1 MKKEAG
7 QPMKRNHV
15 LGLAAAA
22 LLLGGCEFD
31 GENWGSSTRYKED
44 FAETHALAPGGR
56 VFLENFN
63 GSVEVLGWD
72 KDSVEVTGS
81 KYASRQ
87 EVMEAMKVEVVASE
101 GSIRIRTLRPE
112 TRNCNCGAKYVLRV
126 PREVKLDR
134 VETSNGGLR
143 LEALR
148 GEARV
153 RTSNGS
159 LKVNDFR
166 GPLEATTSNGSLEVM
181 GYEGVAT
188 LKTSNGRI
196 RGDGLKGRLDATTS
210 NGSID
215 VTVAEPSA
223 GLPMKFT
230 TSNGSVN
237 VTVEKWTGSGLVAR
251 TSNSSINVRL
261 PEGVNAQLQASTSNG
276 SINTEFEITTSQMS
290 KNRVDGRIGAGG
302 PLIDLATSNGGIRV
316 LRR

>member
-1 MKKEAG
+1 
-7 QPMKRNHV
+7 MKRNHV

-31 GENWGSSTRYKED
+31 GESWGSSTRFKED

-56 VFLENFN
+56 VFLESLN

-72 KDSVEVTGS
+72 KAEVEVTGS
-81 KYASRQ
+81 KYASRR
-87 EVMEAMKVEVVASE
+87 EVMEAMKIEVVAGE

-112 TRNCNCGAKYVLRV
+112 TRNCNCGAKFVLRV

-134 VETSNGGLR
+134 VETSNGSLR

-159 LKVNDFR
+159 VKVNDFR
-166 GPLEATTSNGSLEVM
+166 GPLEATTSNGSLEIM
-181 GYEGVAT
+181 GYEGAAT

-196 RGDGLKGRLDATTS
+196 RGNELKGRLDMTTS

-215 VTVAEPSA
+215 VTVAEPAA
-223 GLPMKFT
+223 GLPLKFA

-237 VTVEKWTGSGLVAR
+237 VTVEKWAGAGLVAR

-316 LRR
+316 MRR